1 MTISSVNITIDI
13 TNTTWAELRRFVRL
27 ADELGV
33 ADDDGVRVLVS
44 LDGPVVAVHE
54 LYIESEQIAEASRH
68 E

>member
-1 MTISSVNITIDI
+1 MTISSADITIDI
-13 TNTTWAELRRFVRL
+13 TDTTWAELRRFVRL

-33 ADDDGVRVLVS
+33 ADGDAVRVLVS

-54 LYIESEQIAEASRH
+54 LCIESEQIAEASHR

>member
-1 MTISSVNITIDI
+1 MADASMNITIDI

-33 ADDDGVRVLVS
+33 ADGDYVQATWYDDGCEAVR
-44 LDGPVVAVHE
+44 E
-54 LYIESEQIAEASRH
+54 LRIEGDQIAEASHR

>member
-1 MTISSVNITIDI
+1 MTISSANITIDI

-33 ADDDGVRVLVS
+33 ADGDDVRVERP
-44 LDGPVVAVHE
+44 DGYAAVHE
-54 LYIESEQIAEASRH
+54 LRIESDQIDEASHR